1 MRRVSIFQ
9 SARSNTTDSHYRHY
23 AILVLPM
30 KQVLIYIAAVAAVT
44 IAVLMAVDQ
53 FFKANK
59 KNQLPHIA
67 NNALSL

>member
-1 MRRVSIFQ
+1 
-9 SARSNTTDSHYRHY
+9 
-23 AILVLPM
+23 M